1 MRKETTED
9 RNAVLKV
16 DTTLRICFDE
26 LNKVGYGLDTVDAKK
41 YNVIKDSL
49 MKTILK
55 IEELKV
61 RGLLNEKE

>member
-26 LNKVGYGLDTVDAKK
+26 LNKVCYGLDTVDAKK